1 MLFVMGA
8 VLEVIGMGSIPGMIA
23 DWDNAATDQSV
34 LYWVIAIVL
43 WIAVYFRREHPLLPI
58 VAGGLLAL
66 AGSSYLLLLIGL
78 HHQVQRSSPKR
89 AGRLIGV
96 AVLVVVA
103 SVLRDLLTP
112 WGDQTAYFFTDDS
125 RSPAVTLVLGIGSLA
140 CFMLVTLL
148 TRSRREGVVLR
159 DRADREHARASELSE
174 EVARQSE
181 RERIARE
188 VHDTLASRLAA
199 VALQGDEL
207 SLAVAQGDSDID
219 SIARSLRQ
227 DARRSLDDLRGL
239 LGELREG
246 PVADYDPSRYS
257 MRRIGELV
265 RSARAAGTPVDA
277 MILVDGVE
285 RAAAVLD
292 HTVFRI
298 VQEAL
303 TNAMKHAA
311 HAPVSIVVE
320 ATPAAGVHVRVANPV
335 AAASSIAGHG
345 SGGGIMGIRERVDHL
360 GGTCD
365 IGERGGEFVVQVD
378 LPWAEVSP

>member
-1 MLFVMGA
+1 VDRG
-8 VLEVIGMGSIPGMIA
+8 
-23 DWDNAATDQSV
+23 
-34 LYWVIAIVL
+34 
-43 WIAVYFRREHPLLPI
+43 EHPLLPI

-159 DRADREHARASELSE
+159 DRADREHDRASELSE

-320 ATPAAGVHVRVANPV
+320 ATPG
-335 AAASSIAGHG
+335 G
-345 SGGGIMGIRERVDHL
+345 STRA
-360 GGTCD
+360 
-365 IGERGGEFVVQVD
+365 GGEPRGRRELD
-378 LPWAEVSP
+378 RRSRLRRRHHGDPRARGSPRRHLRHRRARRRVRRAGRSAVGRSLAVARLSRPPDTVGW